1 MIPAAHGR
9 AAHEI
14 VPNSRLVE
22 IEGSGHWPMLDSP
35 TRFTDELS
43 DFIEGTEPFEYSEE
57 RVRERLKRGPR

>member
-1 MIPAAHGR
+1 M
-9 AAHEI
+9 
-14 VPNSRLVE
+14 PNSRLVE